1 MVGAKRPG
9 IFPLRIDD
17 FVSLANRDPAIFA
30 NGDGGALVS
39 VFEPRNYMRR
49 LRSVAGG
56 SFIVV
61 GQGAI
66 KWILPRREFHRRI
79 ILPARRIIFAR
90 FFSDPENG
98 RYDLA
103 PPRIRFAR

>member
-1 MVGAKRPG
+1 IANGRCETAG

-49 LRSVAGG
+49 FRSVAGG
-56 SFIVV
+56 SFVVV

-79 ILPARRIIFAR
+79 ILPARRIWVIETAITFR
-90 FFSDPENG
+90 PLFVP
-98 RYDLA
+98 
-103 PPRIRFAR
+103 